1 MKAEKRQA
9 EQTNFLLYK
18 EQLENWIK
26 EKSNMVK
33 DHNELANEA
42 TLRTNMETL
51 NVIYNRLPE
60 GQSLYVIVKDAF
72 EKSKHIMSAPDL
84 LNIEGDM
91 EKLQAH
97 WDQLETDVN
106 EALVKMKAALV
117 KLETY
122 QENKQK
128 FDRWLTEKEDQL
140 SNVFD
145 NRGDL
150 GEMKTVVERYR
161 SHKQEILLRKPD
173 LEQLMHDG
181 DEISKWPQNE
191 KEVQSLKSF
200 ESRYNLLD
208 SKCDDMIKKVQA
220 EIEDFVE
227 YNQLLQETEK
237 WLLQVSFQL
246 MAHNSLFIN
255 NKETTQEQL
264 AQHEILLTD
273 IQKYQINIDDLRSRG
288 QGQISKYEHCNP
300 YIRTTIETHL
310 KNVQDSYDSL
320 LKTSV
325 QIKSR
330 LEDSLAKF
338 QEYEDTLDD
347 LDRKLTLY
355 QEEVPSPDDERPNQL
370 GVCLEDLERAKAISS
385 SLQKEKQR
393 LAAAVQACEAA
404 TASISR
410 PSSPIE
416 MAMQPIPEKELRVRA
431 QLDDLSDNVSEI
443 EELHTNHLIYNLP
456 SAHFHNPGSNMDG
469 RSVPQ
474 RKGSGVTE
482 APTRR
487 NRRLDRQATTCCR

>member
-1 MKAEKRQA
+1 
-9 EQTNFLLYK
+9 
-18 EQLENWIK
+18 
-26 EKSNMVK
+26 MVK

-42 TLRTNMETL
+42 TLRTNLETL

-72 EKSKHIMSAPDL
+72 EKSQHIMPEMDRLS
-84 LNIEGDM
+84 IEGDM

-106 EALVKMKAALV
+106 DALAKMKSALM
-117 KLETY
+117 KCEAY
-122 QENKQK
+122 QDNKNK
-128 FDRWLTEKEDQL
+128 FGRWLSEKEDQL
-140 SNVFD
+140 ANVFD

-150 GEMKTVVERYR
+150 GEMKTVVERYK
-161 SHKQEILLRKPD
+161 SHKQEIATRKPD
-173 LEQLMHDG
+173 LDQLIHDG
-181 DEISKWPQNE
+181 TEISQWPQNE
-191 KEVQSLKSF
+191 KEMQVLKSF
-200 ESRYNLLD
+200 ESRYNELNG
-208 SKCDDMIKKVQA
+208 KCQDLIDKVQG
-220 EIEDFVE
+220 EIKEFVE

-264 AQHEILLTD
+264 AQHEILLND
-273 IQKYQINIDDLRSRG
+273 IQKYQTNIDDLRSRG
-288 QGQISKYEHCNP
+288 QEQIAKYEHCNP

-347 LDRKLTLY
+347 IEKKLIKY
-355 QEEVPSPDDERPNQL
+355 QEEVPSPDDERPSQL
-370 GVCLEDLERAKAISS
+370 NVCLEDLERAKVISAN
-385 SLQKEKQR
+385 LQKEKQR
-393 LAAAVQACEAA
+393 LAVAVQACEAA

-431 QLDDLSDNVSEI
+431 QLEDLSDNVSI
-443 EELHTNHLIYNLP
+443 L
-456 SAHFHNPGSNMDG
+456 
-469 RSVPQ
+469 
-474 RKGSGVTE
+474 
-482 APTRR
+482 
-487 NRRLDRQATTCCR
+487 

>member
-1 MKAEKRQA
+1 MFVQPINYNYVTDWSYLPACSPVFVMKAEKRQA

-42 TLRTNMETL
+42 TLRTNLETL

-72 EKSKHIMSAPDL
+72 EKSKHTMPEMDK

-106 EALVKMKAALV
+106 DALGKVKSALL
-117 KLETY
+117 KFETY
-122 QENKQK
+122 QENRQK
-128 FDRWLTEKEDQL
+128 FERWLMEKEDQL
-140 SNVFD
+140 STVFD

-161 SHKQEILLRKPD
+161 LHKQEILNRKPD
-173 LEQLMHDG
+173 IDQLVQEG
-181 DEISKWPQNE
+181 TEISKWPQNE
-191 KEVQSLKSF
+191 KELQNLKAL
-200 ESRYNLLD
+200 ESRYNQLD
-208 SKCDDMIKKVQA
+208 GKCDAMINQVQVDL
-220 EIEDFVE
+220 EEFVD
-227 YNQLLQETEK
+227 YNQMLQETEK

-246 MAHNSLFIN
+246 MAHNSLYIN
-255 NKETTQEQL
+255 NKEQTQEQL
-264 AQHEILLTD
+264 AQHEILLAD
-273 IQKYQINIDDLRSRG
+273 IQKYQTNIDELRGRG
-288 QGQISKYEHCNP
+288 QAQIAKYEHCNP

-320 LKTSV
+320 LKTSI

-347 LDRKLTLY
+347 IDRKLAEY
-355 QEEVPSPDDERPNQL
+355 QKVVPSPDDDRPSQL
-370 GVCLEDLERAKAISS
+370 DVCLEDLERAKAISAN
-385 SLQKEKQR
+385 LQKEKQR

-431 QLDDLSDNVSEI
+431 QLEDLGDNVS
-443 EELHTNHLIYNLP
+443 
-456 SAHFHNPGSNMDG
+456 
-469 RSVPQ
+469 
-474 RKGSGVTE
+474 
-482 APTRR
+482 
-487 NRRLDRQATTCCR
+487 

>member
-26 EKSNMVK
+26 EKCNMVK

-42 TLRTNMETL
+42 TLRTNLETL

-72 EKSKHIMSAPDL
+72 EKSKHIMSEQDL

-161 SHKQEILLRKPD
+161 SHRQEIVLRKSD
-173 LEQLMHDG
+173 LEQLIHDG
-181 DEISKWPQNE
+181 DEISQWPQNE
-191 KEVQSLKSF
+191 KEGQSLKSL
-200 ESRYNLLD
+200 ETRYNLLD
-208 SKCDDMIKKVQA
+208 SKCDDMINKVQA

-264 AQHEILLTD
+264 AQHEILLND
-273 IQKYQINIDDLRSRG
+273 IQKYQANIDGLRSRG
-288 QGQISKYEHCNP
+288 KGQISKYEHCNP

-338 QEYEDTLDD
+338 QDYEDTLDD
-347 LDRKLTLY
+347 LDKKLAQY
-355 QEEVPSPDDERPNQL
+355 QKEVPSPDDECPNQL
-370 GVCLEDLERAKAISS
+370 CVCLEDLERAKAMSN

-431 QLDDLSDNVSEI
+431 QLEDLSDNVRDI
-443 EELHTNHLIYNLP
+443 GKLNTDPLI
-456 SAHFHNPGSNMDG
+456 
-469 RSVPQ
+469 
-474 RKGSGVTE
+474 
-482 APTRR
+482 
-487 NRRLDRQATTCCR
+487 

>member
-26 EKSNMVK
+26 EKSSMVK
-33 DHNELANEA
+33 DHNELANES
-42 TLRTNMETL
+42 TLRTNIETL

-72 EKSKHIMSAPDL
+72 EKSKHIMSEMDL
-84 LNIEGDM
+84 INIEGDM

-106 EALVKMKAALV
+106 EALLKMKSALL

-122 QENKQK
+122 QENKHK
-128 FDRWLTEKEDQL
+128 FERWLFEKEDQL
-140 SNVFD
+140 SNLFD

-150 GEMKTVVERYR
+150 GEMKTVIERYR
-161 SHKQEILLRKPD
+161 SHKQDILLHKPD
-173 LEQLMHDG
+173 LEQVNGMG
-181 DEISKWPQNE
+181 VEISKWPQNE
-191 KEVQSLKSF
+191 NETENLKSL
-200 ESRYNLLD
+200 ESRYNEIE
-208 SKCDDMIKKVQA
+208 SKCENMINKIHG
-220 EIEDFVE
+220 EIENFVE

-264 AQHEILLTD
+264 AQHEILLND

-288 QGQISKYEHCNP
+288 QGQIAKYEHCNP
-300 YIRTTIETHL
+300 YIKTTIETHI

-325 QIKSR
+325 QIRSR
-330 LEDSLAKF
+330 LEDSLVKF
-338 QEYEDTLDD
+338 QEYENTLDD
-347 LDRKLTLY
+347 IDKILMEC
-355 QEEVPSPDDERPNQL
+355 QEVVPLPDDDRPNQL
-370 GVCLEDLERAKAISS
+370 NICLEDLERAKEISS
-385 SLQKEKQR
+385 SLQKQKQR

-416 MAMQPIPEKELRVRA
+416 VAMQPIPEKELRVRA
-431 QLDDLSDNVSEI
+431 QLEDLTDNV
-443 EELHTNHLIYNLP
+443 
-456 SAHFHNPGSNMDG
+456 
-469 RSVPQ
+469 R
-474 RKGSGVTE
+474 
-482 APTRR
+482 TR
-487 NRRLDRQATTCCR
+487 A